1 MDLDYQSNS
10 HKSRDGAVEPSSEKK
25 VGPVISGTAVTQK
38 KTGFGKFAS
47 SIIAEDVNSVGNYL
61 LTDVL
66 IPSFKKALS
75 DIVTNGIDMLLY
87 GKSGVSNAARTTASK
102 ISYNSYS
109 SYYAKP
115 EPAKSI
121 PSGSVLDY
129 DNIIFNN
136 RGDAEAVLTAMDDML
151 DRYGVVSVGDLYDMA
166 DISTSN
172 YTVHKYGWTNIRS
185 AQVIRVRDGY
195 MIKLP
200 KATPIN

>member
-1 MDLDYQSNS
+1 MEYQSNS
-10 HKSRDGAVEPSSEKK
+10 HRSKETANESIPEKK
-25 VGPVISGTAVTQK
+25 VGPVISGTAMAQK
-38 KTGFGKFAS
+38 QTGFGKFAK
-47 SIIAEDVNSVGNYL
+47 SIIAEDINSVGNYL

-66 IPSFKKALS
+66 IPSFKKALA

-87 GKSGVSNAARTTASK
+87 GKSGVSNSSRVTASK
-102 ISYNSYS
+102 VSYS
-109 SYYAKP
+109 NYYMKP
-115 EPAKSI
+115 AEPSRQV

-129 DNIIFNN
+129 DNIIFSS
-136 RGDAEAVLTAMDDML
+136 RGDAEAVLTSMDEMV

-166 DISTSN
+166 DVSTSN

-185 AQVIRVRDGY
+185 AQVVRVRDGY